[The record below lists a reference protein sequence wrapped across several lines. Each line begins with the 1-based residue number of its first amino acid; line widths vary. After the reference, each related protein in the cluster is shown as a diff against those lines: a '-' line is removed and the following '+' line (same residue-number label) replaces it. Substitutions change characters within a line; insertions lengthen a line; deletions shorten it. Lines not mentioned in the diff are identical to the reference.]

1 MNQVNIS
8 GRLGNTPELKQT
20 TGGHQVTTFSVAVYN
35 GKDKDAIWVPV
46 VAFNKVAEFLCQY
59 LQKGD
64 PVEIAGKMRENKYT
78 DRDGNTRSRL
88 EVEAR
93 DASFPPS
100 SRRQDGAGAT
110 NSAGAV
116 SMYPPREKCAT
127 GQNNVKQSY
136 PVTLGTPSDAYAGF
150 EDASDEEVIPF

>member
-8 GRLGNTPELKQT
+8 GRLGSTPELKQT

-46 VAFNKVAEFLCQY
+46 VAFNKVAEFIAAY

-93 DASFPPS
+93 DAS
-100 SRRQDGAGAT
+100 
-110 NSAGAV
+110 
-116 SMYPPREKCAT
+116 
-127 GQNNVKQSY
+127 
-136 PVTLGTPSDAYAGF
+136 L
-150 EDASDEEVIPF
+150 